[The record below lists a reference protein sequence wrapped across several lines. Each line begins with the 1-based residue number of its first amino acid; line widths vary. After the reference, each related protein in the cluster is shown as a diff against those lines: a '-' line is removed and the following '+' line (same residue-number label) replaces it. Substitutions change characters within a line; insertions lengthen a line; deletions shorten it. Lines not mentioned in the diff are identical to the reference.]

1 MLKPAVVFH
10 LALFAWDGYL
20 SALVDSGFGHGAI
33 VFSQGFVLVV
43 IVPFPMQD
51 RSEGQARPDAGFPG
65 RPFLA

>member
-33 VFSQGFVLVV
+33 VFSQGFVLVAWPLLGRELLSGAV
-43 IVPFPMQD
+43 SVVYGL
-51 RSEGQARPDAGFPG
+51 RSKPVSI
-65 RPFLA
+65 